1 MNSPYNGEFKI
12 TQQYKGITHKGF
24 DIVGITDKNIHSTV
38 NGVVEFAGW
47 DTHPTG
53 GMGHYI
59 RIKESGTKRC
69 YYFTHLSKVHVAIGQ
84 KVKQGDLIGI
94 EGNTGHSTGSHLHY
108 EARLTTNNTT
118 FLDISQISGIP
129 NKLGK
134 YQQEEEE
141 VARKKIDITIGNT
154 KIKGELRDDGV
165 TMAPL
170 RELIDAIKNELD
182 VTWSSNSGA
191 GIDL

>member
-1 MNSPYNGEFKI
+1 M
-12 TQQYKGITHKGF
+12 
-24 DIVGITDKNIHSTV
+24 
-38 NGVVEFAGW
+38 
-47 DTHPTG
+47 
-53 GMGHYI
+53 
-59 RIKESGTKRC
+59 
-69 YYFTHLSKVHVAIGQ
+69 
-84 KVKQGDLIGI
+84 KQGLLRII
-94 EGNTGHSTGSHLHY
+94 LH
-108 EARLTTNNTT
+108 

-170 RELIDAIKNELD
+170 RVNRCY
-182 VTWSSNSGA
+182 
-191 GIDL
+191 